1 MKKVS
6 YVVLF
11 LGCLATY
18 AQKVKPVTI
27 GIEKV
32 ADSISVSVM
41 TFKTTDK
48 TCQLYYEIFDVKK
61 VKIDDGNLSLTETEF
76 SQWGETNKY
85 IEDLALVKLKLARNI
100 INK

>member
-1 MKKVS
+1 MKKVIFFL
-6 YVVLF
+6 LF
-11 LGCLATY
+11 STAVF

-48 TCQLYYEIFDVKK
+48 TCQLYYEIFDTKK
-61 VKIDDGNLSLTETEF
+61 VKIDDGNLQITEQEF